1 MLDLLEEPL
10 ELLVKKQI
18 ELGVKIQENINTV
31 LEYMNKHFSKNEERR
46 SAPSLE
52 NDTMNLAIF
61 PQLEIVKFTWELI
74 AFSRIHLFKVI
85 VDSSLKLTI
94 VEKFNHQQ
102 SYLDKEALQAI
113 SEVVL
118 TNNNYLKADDS
129 LN

>member
-18 ELGVKIQENINTV
+18 EFGVKIQENINTV

-61 PQLEIVKFTWELI
+61 PQLEIVKFT
-74 AFSRIHLFKVI
+74 
-85 VDSSLKLTI
+85 
-94 VEKFNHQQ
+94 
-102 SYLDKEALQAI
+102 
-113 SEVVL
+113 
-118 TNNNYLKADDS
+118 
-129 LN
+129 